1 MIQHLR
7 GELPGKVGVLSLF
20 YNSFIMPITM
30 DTRQQN
36 FWVENIEKEAAL
48 RFAWQLRYS
57 KQFAKNIRQQPPG
70 KQDPPVL
77 AGKSFKQN
85 ITDQIEK
92 IQTNKLP
99 VINGSGKERTGSS
112 QSQSKHTGRSSPA
125 TSTSSSSKLSR
136 KVKFPKTD
144 MRPSTARTKALLY
157 DGISAHEEGRLAYL
171 RKRKLIKPEDKFE
184 FPVLSSCQYGWKILD
199 YIKEP
204 QRSKFARTCIVRDTF
219 YRSSGIDIGHVV

>member
-1 MIQHLR
+1 
-7 GELPGKVGVLSLF
+7 
-20 YNSFIMPITM
+20 M

-57 KQFAKNIRQQPPG
+57 KQLGKNITKQPPG
-70 KQDPPVL
+70 KQDQPAL

-92 IQTNKLP
+92 IQTKLP
-99 VINGSGKERTGSS
+99 AINGSGKERTGSS
-112 QSQSKHTGRSSPA
+112 QSRSKHIGRSSPA
-125 TSTSSSSKLSR
+125 TSTSSSCKPSR

-144 MRPSTARTKALLY
+144 MRPPTAGTRALLY

-199 YIKEP
+199 YVKEP

-219 YRSSGIDIGHVV
+219 YRRCGIDIGHVV